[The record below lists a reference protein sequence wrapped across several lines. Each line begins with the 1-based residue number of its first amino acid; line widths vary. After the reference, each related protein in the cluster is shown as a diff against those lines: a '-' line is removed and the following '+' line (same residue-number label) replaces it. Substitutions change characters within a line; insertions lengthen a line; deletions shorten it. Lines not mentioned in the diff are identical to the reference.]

1 MPMFISDNSE
11 CFTVL
16 RRGQP
21 RARSV
26 PRQDAD
32 DDDGRA
38 GGHLSLNL
46 CTHST
51 RHSVDTSAC
60 IRTTSWLQ
68 QSGVYRRQTACRTHR
83 RVR

>member
-11 CFTVL
+11 CFTV

-26 PRQDAD
+26 PRQDAA

-38 GGHLSLNL
+38 GGHLPSGPVYTQHMPLG
-46 CTHST
+46 
-51 RHSVDTSAC
+51 RHFCMHQYNELDAAEW
-60 IRTTSWLQ
+60 RL
-68 QSGVYRRQTACRTHR
+68 
-83 RVR
+83 